1 MRSNPVKEALARGEA
16 ALGTMVTEFTT
27 PGIARLAAGAG
38 ADFVLFDLEHSGY
51 DYDRMRGVLAAAE
64 ASAAV
69 PFLRV
74 PDADYNYVARGL
86 DIGALGVMVAAVES
100 AEEAASIAAAAR
112 FPPAG
117 RRGFGLLLQRD
128 EFEPEGLAA
137 TLAKVNE
144 STMTLA
150 QIESRAGLEAV
161 EEIAAVE
168 GIDVLWIGHFDLSAS
183 LGIPGEFSSPQFV
196 AAVDRVLAA
205 AEACGKHVGMVCGSV
220 DEGAELLARGFRL
233 LAYSIDIVLYQDA
246 LREGLAGLAASRI
259 GARVG

>member
-1 MRSNPVKEALARGEA
+1 
-16 ALGTMVTEFTT
+16 
-27 PGIARLAAGAG
+27 
-38 ADFVLFDLEHSGY
+38 
-51 DYDRMRGVLAAAE
+51 
-64 ASAAV
+64 
-69 PFLRV
+69 
-74 PDADYNYVARGL
+74 
-86 DIGALGVMVAAVES
+86 
-100 AEEAASIAAAAR
+100 
-112 FPPAG
+112 
-117 RRGFGLLLQRD
+117 
-128 EFEPEGLAA
+128 
-137 TLAKVNE
+137 
-144 STMTLA
+144 MTLA

-246 LREGLAGLAASRI
+246 LREGLAGLAASRT
-259 GARVG
+259 GAGVG